1 MKKTNKIFAAAV
13 AALLAMS
20 LFAGCSSDDDDD
32 DDAPAVPVTG
42 ITAQIF
48 GNDYSWNYFK
58 LNEGLDT
65 EVTTGWVDMTAS
77 KPLPAAESDCGWTN
91 VTTFPVTSANK
102 YGLETYIANYGAGST
117 YTVYV
122 TDFTING
129 EKVPAERLIGD
140 NDSNDANE
148 AEESVVDEYTLKLVV
163 TQKES
168 GESKTG
174 IYVMTGEGEEAQA
187 ITSFSA
193 KIKAVAGAQ

>member
-48 GNDYSWNYFK
+48 GNDASWSYFK
-58 LNEGLDT
+58 LKEGLDT
-65 EVTTGWVDMTAS
+65 PVTTGWVDMTAS
-77 KPLPAAESDCGWTN
+77 KPLPAATSDCGWTA

-102 YGLETYIANYGAGST
+102 YGLETYIASYGAGST

-129 EKVPAERLIGD
+129 EKVPAEMLIGD
-140 NDSNDANE
+140 NDSNVKNE
-148 AEESVVDEYTLKLVV
+148 AEPSVVDEYTLKLVV
-163 TQKES
+163 TQKEL

-174 IYVMTGEGEEAQA
+174 IYVMTEEAQA

>member
-1 MKKTNKIFAAAV
+1 MKKTNKLFAAAV
-13 AALLAMS
+13 AALLALS

-48 GNDYSWNYFK
+48 GNDGNWNYFK
-58 LNEGLDT
+58 LTDGLDT
-65 EVTTGWVDMTAS
+65 EVAADYVEMKTS
-77 KPLPAAESDCGWTN
+77 KPLPSEESDCGWTN
-91 VTTFPVTSANK
+91 VTKFPVTSANK
-102 YGLETYIANYGAGST
+102 YGLETYIGSYGAGST

-122 TDFTING
+122 TDFTIDG
-129 EKVPAERLIGD
+129 EKVPAEMLIGD
-140 NDSNDANE
+140 NDSNAANE
-148 AEESVVDEYTLKLVV
+148 AESSVVDEYTLKLVV
-163 TQKES
+163 TQKEA

-174 IYVMTGEGEEAQA
+174 IYVMANDGEEARE